1 MLVRSLR
8 LALVLLVTTLISPLA
23 IAQDRDLWF
32 RMLMQDAPVG
42 WVHTTEKSQDGKT
55 TTTNVMKMSI
65 KRGAIAIDIQM
76 DSEFVE
82 TTDGRPVSAR
92 AVTKMGAIPSTTS
105 VVFDTERKL
114 MHVVTQQGGAET
126 KSEKPLPE
134 GWLTPAA
141 ASRYMKQQLA
151 AGAKSAEYST
161 MDLTVGTVVIKLSH
175 KIGELEKVTVRGKEI
190 EARRID
196 VTNSMMPGM
205 VTIEHVDADLVPVR
219 TLAKMGAIPV
229 VTELADASVTG
240 EKSDKV
246 PELMVSTFVA
256 PDKPID
262 NARKASKASY
272 LLSMPA
278 GESLDVPSGGPQS
291 VTKLDAQTTRVVI
304 DQKNPAPMEYTP
316 DERASFLASTTS
328 VNLKDAEIQKLSG
341 QALKDAA
348 GSPDD
353 RAEACRR
360 FVFRYIN
367 AKSLDTAF
375 ATASEVARNRAG
387 DCSEHGVLL
396 VALLRAAGI
405 PARGVVGLIYADA
418 FAGREKIFGYH
429 MWAQALLTIDGKER
443 WVDFDGTLPPQF
455 PRDATHIALGYTD
468 FSDEGSLLSL
478 SSVAAA
484 MGQLQIKVES
494 VE

>member
-8 LALVLLVTTLISPLA
+8 LALVLLVTTLLSPLA

-42 WVHTTEKSQDGKT
+42 WVHTTEKTADGKV
-55 TTTNVMKMSI
+55 TTTNQTKMSI
-65 KRGAIAIDIQM
+65 KRGAIAIEIQM
-76 DSEFVE
+76 DSEFIE
-82 TTDGRPVSAR
+82 TTEGKPVSAS

-105 VVFDTERKL
+105 VVFDTENKVMRI
-114 MHVVTQQGGAET
+114 VTQQGGAET
-126 KSEKPLPE
+126 KSEKPIPE

-141 ASRYMKQQLA
+141 ANRYMKKQLD
-151 AGAKSAEYST
+151 AGAKTAEYST
-161 MDLTVGTVVIKLSH
+161 MDLTVGTVVLKMSH
-175 KIGELEKVTVRGKEI
+175 KIGELEKVTVRGKETQ
-190 EARRID
+190 ARRID
-196 VTNSMMPGM
+196 VTNSVMPGI
-205 VTIEHVDADLVPVR
+205 VTVEHVDADLVPLR
-219 TLAKMGAIPV
+219 TVAKMGAIPV
-229 VTELADASVTG
+229 VTELADASVAG
-240 EKSDKV
+240 EKSDKT
-246 PELMVSTFVA
+246 PELMIATFVV

-262 NARKASKASY
+262 NARKSSKASY
-272 LLSMPA
+272 ILSMPA
-278 GESLDVPSGGPQS
+278 GESLAIPSGGPQD
-291 VTKLDAQTTRVVI
+291 TTTIDAQHTRVVV
-304 DQKNPAPMEYTP
+304 DQKHPAPMEYTP
-316 DERASFLASTTS
+316 EERAKFLASS
-328 VNLKDAEIQKLSG
+328 ASANLNDAEIQKLSG

-348 GSPDD
+348 GSPND

-360 FVFRYIN
+360 FVYRYIN

-468 FSDEGSLLSL
+468 FSDEGSMASL
-478 SSVAAA
+478 SGVSAA

>member
-1 MLVRSLR
+1 MLARSLR
-8 LALVLLVTTLISPLA
+8 FVLAVLVLSLLSPLA
-23 IAQDRDLWF
+23 IAQDRDLWY

-42 WVHTTEKSQDGKT
+42 WVHTTEKTADGKVT
-55 TTTNVMKMSI
+55 TTSQTKLSI
-65 KRGAIAIDIQM
+65 KRGAIDIGIEM
-76 DSEFVE
+76 TSEFVE
-82 TTDGRPVSAR
+82 TLDGTPISAS

-105 VVFDTERKL
+105 VVFDTEKKVML
-114 MHVVTQQGGAET
+114 VTSVQGGVES
-126 KSEKPLPE
+126 KSEKPLPT

-141 ASRYMKQQLA
+141 ANRYMKEHLD
-151 AGAKSAEYST
+151 AGEKTIEYST
-161 MDLTVGTVVIKLSH
+161 MDLTNSVAVFKLIRKVG
-175 KIGELEKVTVRGKEI
+175 EMEKVNVKGKEVQ
-190 EARRID
+190 ARRID
-196 VTNSMMPGM
+196 VTNSIMPGI
-205 VTIEHVDADLVPVR
+205 VTVEHIDADLTPVR

-229 VTELADASVTG
+229 VTELADASVAG
-240 EKSDKV
+240 EKSDKA
-246 PELMVSTFVA
+246 PELMVSTFVV

-262 NARKASKASY
+262 NARKSMKASY

-278 GESLDVPSGGPQS
+278 GETLPVPSGGPQ
-291 VTKLDAQTTRVVI
+291 DAKPIDAHNTRVVV
-304 DQKNPAPMEYTP
+304 DQKNPAPIEYTRE
-316 DERASFLASTTS
+316 EREKFLASSSS
-328 VNLKDAEIQKLSG
+328 VNLKDEEIQKLSA

-348 GSPDD
+348 GSPND

-360 FVFRYIN
+360 FVYRYIN
-367 AKSLDTAF
+367 GKSLDTAF

-396 VALLRAAGI
+396 TALLRAAGI
-405 PARGVVGLIYADA
+405 PARGVVGVIYADA

-443 WVDFDGTLPPQF
+443 WVDFDATLPPQF

-468 FSDEGSLLSL
+468 FSDEGSLASM